1 LSIFGVSLALSYRSL
16 NKSAIHPNKQVLAK
30 VFFVIWSMKT
40 LYIYAISFFL
50 AMPCIAQKNV
60 IKERDSLMHLF
71 SLAKHDTVKI
81 KLLERI
87 AVTWNSQNI
96 DSALQYHEQAM
107 SIAKRLNNTQKIAGI
122 LIGKGNSYSQTGQS
136 ARAIQILQEAIKLS
150 DPKKSRFAIPFSQEF
165 IALAYQSQGDYDNA
179 LKYALLCYNFCEAE
193 YQKYGNNG
201 DGGPNTVME
210 GITGSNM
217 TLGSI
222 YLDLNQLDS
231 AQYYL
236 SRAYQLLK
244 ATKNNNRYF
253 TFFIPKSL
261 AKIYLKHQQPNRAK
275 PYLDDALQKA
285 KVYSDTV
292 GLALVWAEM
301 ATYYTQINKPDSA
314 LFFAQNT
321 VSVGLKTQ
329 RYDAVIQ
336 SSKWL
341 KNYFEQKNNS
351 AKALYYSNIVLA
363 VQDSLGSLEKVKQS
377 QRLLYEELQ
386 NQQAIAQLEADNQNR
401 LIRYGLGAGVL
412 LLLLLAAILWLNFDR
427 KKRENQN
434 LDAKIK
440 LQETEFAHKLAETE
454 MTALRAQM
462 NPHFIF
468 NCLNSIKLYTLEN
481 DNLKATEYMT
491 KFSRLIRLVLEN
503 SRSERIT
510 LAKELETLQLYMDM
524 EAMRFKDKVAYQINV
539 ADEID
544 THYIEI
550 PPLLIQPYIENAI
563 WHGLM
568 HKEGGGLITISVDT
582 RHALYPPVETILQ
595 ITITDNGI
603 GRKAAA
609 ELKSKSATSNKSF
622 GLKMTSERI
631 ELINQL
637 YQTQTE
643 VTIEDLDVGTK
654 VTVEVPV

>member
-1 LSIFGVSLALSYRSL
+1 
-16 NKSAIHPNKQVLAK
+16 
-30 VFFVIWSMKT
+30 MKT
-40 LYIYAISFFL
+40 LYICAISFFL
-50 AMPCIAQKNV
+50 AMPCMAQKNV
-60 IKERDSLMHLF
+60 IKERDSLMHLLP
-71 SLAKHDTVKI
+71 LAKHDTVKI

-87 AVTWNSQNI
+87 AVTWNSQNM
-96 DSALQYHEQAM
+96 DKAQQYHDQAM
-107 SIAKRLNNTQKIAGI
+107 SIAKRLNDRQIIANVMIGI
-122 LIGKGNSYSQTGQS
+122 GNSYSQTGQS

-165 IALAYQSQGDYDNA
+165 IALAYQSQGDYENA
-179 LKYALLCYNFCEAE
+179 LKYALLCYDFCEAE
-193 YQKYGNNG
+193 YQKHGNNG
-201 DGGPNTVME
+201 DGSPNSTME
-210 GITGSNM
+210 GVTGSNM
-217 TLGSI
+217 TLGAI
-222 YLDLNQLDS
+222 YLDLGKLDS
-231 AQYYL
+231 AKYHL
-236 SRAYQLLK
+236 DRAYQLLK

-253 TFFIPKSL
+253 TFYIPKLL
-261 AKIYLKHQQPNRAK
+261 AKIYLTKQQPKQAK
-275 PYLDDALQKA
+275 PYLDDASQKA
-285 KVYSDTV
+285 VMYGDTA
-292 GLALVWAEM
+292 GFALVWTEI
-301 ATYYTQINKPDSA
+301 ATYYAQINKPDSA
-314 LFFAQNT
+314 VIFAQKA
-321 VSVGLKTQ
+321 VEVGMKVR
-329 RYDAVIQ
+329 RYDAVME
-336 SSKWL
+336 SSKWI
-341 KNYFEQKNNS
+341 KNYFEQKNNA
-351 AKALYYSNIVLA
+351 AKALYYSNVVLA

-427 KKRENQN
+427 KKRENKN
-434 LDAKIK
+434 LDTKIK

-510 LAKELETLQLYMDM
+510 LANELETLQLYMDM

-539 ADEID
+539 AEEVD

-568 HKEGGGLITISVDT
+568 HKEGGGLITISVTTLYVET
-582 RHALYPPVETILQ
+582 RHALSLPTPILQ

-654 VTVEVPV
+654 VTIEIPI

>member
-1 LSIFGVSLALSYRSL
+1 MKLLAKEPNDSIRVRLLQLIGITWNGRNPNKAHQYYDQGISLA
-16 NKSAIHPNKQVLAK
+16 
-30 VFFVIWSMKT
+30 
-40 LYIYAISFFL
+40 
-50 AMPCIAQKNV
+50 QKIND
-60 IKERDSLMHLF
+60 KSLM
-71 SLAKHDTVKI
+71 
-81 KLLERI
+81 
-87 AVTWNSQNI
+87 
-96 DSALQYHEQAM
+96 
-107 SIAKRLNNTQKIAGI
+107 AGVMTS
-122 LIGKGNSYSQTGQS
+122 KGYLYSGTGQNVQ
-136 ARAIQILQEAIKLS
+136 AIRVLQEAIRLKEGRNK
-150 DPKKSRFAIPFSQEF
+150 PTIANCQCF
-165 IALAYQSQGDYDNA
+165 IALSFQNLGDLENA
-179 LKYALLCYNFCEAE
+179 LRYAQLCYDYYYSEHK
-193 YQKYGNNG
+193 KYGISQQSGMNSL
-201 DGGPNTVME
+201 ME
-210 GITGSNM
+210 GITGSTMN
-217 TLGSI
+217 LGEV
-222 YLDLNQLDS
+222 YLNRGQLDS
-231 AQYYL
+231 AYRHL
-236 SRAYQLLK
+236 NKAYELFK
-244 ATKNNNRYF
+244 FTNRNRYF
-253 TFFIPKSL
+253 TFHIPELLGRLHLKRKQFKS
-261 AKIYLKHQQPNRAK
+261 AKQYF
-275 PYLDDALQKA
+275 DEALRNA
-285 KVYSDTV
+285 TLYADTV
-292 GLALVWAEM
+292 GLALSWSEM
-301 ATYYTQINKPDSA
+301 ATYYVQTNRLDSA
-314 LFFAQNT
+314 VLYAQKAID
-321 VSVGLKTQ
+321 VGLKIKRFEAVVQSCRLLKTYYTQ
-329 RYDAVIQ
+329 Q
-336 SSKWL
+336 
-341 KNYFEQKNNS
+341 NNP
-351 AKALYYSNIVLA
+351 AKALYYSNLMDV
-363 VQDSLGSLEKVKQS
+363 VQDNLSNAEKVKQS
-377 QRLLYEELQ
+377 QRLLFEEQQ
-386 NQQAIAQLEADNQNR
+386 NQQALAQLEADNQNR
-401 LIRYGLGAGVL
+401 LIRYGLGAGVVL
-412 LLLLLAAILWLNFDR
+412 LLLVAIILWLNYDR
-427 KKRENQN
+427 KQRENQN

-637 YQTQTE
+637 YQTQTQ

-654 VTVEVPV
+654 VTIEIPI